1 MPGMKITL
9 RLEADDEASACNWPA
24 VQEAVRRWAA
34 GQAASPPACSFSGPR
49 RRELTL
55 DLQTADLLS
64 AIRQLHEELYDREV
78 NFTVSVD

>member
-1 MPGMKITL
+1 MKITL
-9 RLEADDEASACNWPA
+9 RLEADGEASAGNWPA
-24 VQEAVRRWAA
+24 VEEAVGRWAA
-34 GQAASPPACSFSGPR
+34 GQVASPPACCFAGQR